1 MVLAGPMEYIKNSRK
16 ENRERMENIRVYINI
31 IARIIE
37 AAGVASIVLGTALAF
52 IKFLLGKQ
60 GDNNI
65 RSYKLLRQE
74 IGKGILL
81 GLEILVAGDIIATVV
96 TEPTMES
103 VLVLG
108 VIVLI
113 RTFLSL
119 SIQLEI
125 EGRLPW
131 EKKNSPPPAV

>member
-1 MVLAGPMEYIKNSRK
+1 MDDVRIYID
-16 ENRERMENIRVYINI
+16 Y

-37 AAGVASIVLGTALAF
+37 AVGVLTIVIGAGIALVKF
-52 IKFLLGKQ
+52 IFSLQQVKP
-60 GDNNI
+60 

-74 IGKGILL
+74 LGKGILL

-103 VLVLG
+103 VLTLG

-119 SIQLEI
+119 SLEVEL
-125 EGRLPW
+125 EGRFPW
-131 EKKNSPPPAV
+131 QKEKTEG